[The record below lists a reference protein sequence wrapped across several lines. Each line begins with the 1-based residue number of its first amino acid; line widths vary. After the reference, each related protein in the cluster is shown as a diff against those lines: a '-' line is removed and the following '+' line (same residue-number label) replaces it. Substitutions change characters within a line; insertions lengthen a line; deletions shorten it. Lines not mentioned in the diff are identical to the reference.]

1 MKIMRSSSRI
11 ATKRGL
17 TCFVCAALLLGFAS
31 ACARGAD
38 DPAKANAKADA
49 AKSDTAKSDAGAKA
63 DDPQPA
69 EVKKFIEK
77 YFRTWTNQE
86 MDAYGDCFWPNAV
99 VQYIDAQGNI
109 DTQQLRDFLAAQ
121 RRFQTQRPGKEVP
134 LKIEITPEKRLIR
147 AVAYW
152 RLDDGNGRTSYG
164 YDHYTLLERDGK
176 WRIANLTFYEVP
188 PPK

>member
-1 MKIMRSSSRI
+1 MKTIRRLNKFVTGSE
-11 ATKRGL
+11 TKFML
-17 TCFVCAALLLGFAS
+17 CAALLIGFAS

-38 DPAKANAKADA
+38 DPAKSTAKADG
-49 AKSDTAKSDAGAKA
+49 AKSDGAKTDAAAKA
-63 DDPQPA
+63 DDPQTA
-69 EVKKFIEK
+69 DVKKFIEK

-86 MDAYGDCFWPNAV
+86 MDAYGECFWPNAV

-109 DTQQLRDFLAAQ
+109 ETQQLREFLAAQ

-152 RLDDGNGRTSYG
+152 KLDDGAGRTSYG